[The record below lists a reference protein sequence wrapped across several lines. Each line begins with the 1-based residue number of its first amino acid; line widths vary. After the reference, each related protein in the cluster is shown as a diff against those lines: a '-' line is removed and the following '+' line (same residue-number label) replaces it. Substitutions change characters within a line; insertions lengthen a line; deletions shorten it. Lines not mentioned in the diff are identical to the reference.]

1 MEGMIGGIRMIL
13 PLDQVCCSK
22 WACVI
27 DVDAQPQFRQ
37 RLRDFG
43 LVPGTHVRRR
53 YGSPGGHVI
62 AIELRGSV
70 LALRKSDLRRIQV
83 RV

>member
-1 MEGMIGGIRMIL
+1 MIL
-13 PLDQVCCSK
+13 PLDQVCCGA

-27 DVDAQPQFRQ
+27 DVDAKPQLRQ

-43 LVPGTHVRRR
+43 LVPGTGVCRR
-53 YGSPGGHVI
+53 YASPGGHVV

-70 LALRKSDLRRIQV
+70 LALRKSDLHCIRVRI
-83 RV
+83 

>member
-1 MEGMIGGIRMIL
+1 MIL
-13 PLDQVCCSK
+13 PLDQVCIGM
-22 WACVI
+22 WACVT
-27 DVDAQPQFRQ
+27 DVDTDVLLRR

-43 LVPGTHVRRR
+43 LVPGTRVRRR
-53 YGSPGGHVI
+53 YCSPGGYVA

-70 LALRKSDLRRIQV
+70 LALRRTDLHKIQV

>member
-1 MEGMIGGIRMIL
+1 MVM
-13 PLDQVCCSK
+13 PLDQVCTDV
-22 WACVI
+22 WGYVI
-27 DVDAQPQFRQ
+27 GIDTTDRLQQ

-43 LVPGTHVRRR
+43 LVTGTRVCRR
-53 YGSPGGHVI
+53 YASPAGDVV

-70 LALRKSDLRRIQV
+70 LALRKQDLHRIRV